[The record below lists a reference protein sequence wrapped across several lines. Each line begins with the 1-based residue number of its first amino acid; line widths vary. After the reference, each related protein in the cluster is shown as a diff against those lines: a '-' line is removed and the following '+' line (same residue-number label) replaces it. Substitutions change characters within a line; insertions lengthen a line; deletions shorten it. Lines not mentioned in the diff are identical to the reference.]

1 MKVFAQNSKAKNS
14 YEFLEYFEAGI
25 VLTGPETK
33 SIRNGGVSIID
44 AFAIIENEEAIL
56 REMNIEPYKYADLVD
71 YDPKTPRKML
81 LHKKEI
87 KRLIGLI
94 STKGNTLIA
103 TKVFEKNGFIKVEV
117 ALAKG
122 KKDYDKRKKIEEK
135 RVSKE
140 IRAVSYTHLTL
151 PTSDLV

>member
-25 VLTGPETK
+25 VLTGP
-33 SIRNGGVSIID
+33 
-44 AFAIIENEEAIL
+44 ENEEAIL

-87 KRLIGLI
+87 KRLIGLT

-140 IRAVSYTHLTL
+140 IRDYK
-151 PTSDLV
+151 

>member
-87 KRLIGLI
+87 KRLMGHMMNLLQSEKCTQIFGTSKQATDNILI
-94 STKGNTLIA
+94 SIL
-103 TKVFEKNGFIKVEV
+103 
-117 ALAKG
+117 
-122 KKDYDKRKKIEEK
+122 
-135 RVSKE
+135 
-140 IRAVSYTHLTL
+140 
-151 PTSDLV
+151 

>member
-71 YDPKTPRKML
+71 YHPKTPRKML

-87 KRLIGLI
+87 KRLIGLT

-140 IRAVSYTHLTL
+140 IRDYK
-151 PTSDLV
+151 

>member
-1 MKVFAQNSKAKNS
+1 MKVFAQNNKAKNS
-14 YEFLEYFEAGI
+14 YELIEYLEAGI

-44 AFAIIENEEAIL
+44 AFAIIENEEAFI
-56 REMNIEPYKYADLVD
+56 REMNIEAYKYSELVD
-71 YDPKTPRKML
+71 YEPKKPRKIL

-87 KRLIGLI
+87 KRLIGLT

-103 TKVFEKNGFIKVEV
+103 TKVFEKNGFIKIEI

-122 KKDYDKRKKIEEK
+122 KKDYDKRKKLDEK

-140 IRAVSYTHLTL
+140 IREYK
-151 PTSDLV
+151 

>member
-1 MKVFAQNSKAKNS
+1 MGRDLF
-14 YEFLEYFEAGI
+14 EYFEAGI

-44 AFAIIENEEAIL
+44 AFAIIENEEAFI
-56 REMNIEPYKYADLVD
+56 REMNIEAYKYSDLLD
-71 YDPKTPRKML
+71 YEPKKPRKIL

-87 KRLIGLI
+87 KRLIGLT

-103 TKVFEKNGFIKVEV
+103 TKVFEKNGFIKIEI

-122 KKDYDKRKKIEEK
+122 KKDYDKRKKLDEK
-135 RVSKE
+135 RASKE
-140 IRAVSYTHLTL
+140 IREYK
-151 PTSDLV
+151 

>member
-71 YDPKTPRKML
+71 YDPKLPRKML

-87 KRLIGLI
+87 KRLIGLT

-117 ALAKG
+117 ALARG

-140 IRAVSYTHLTL
+140 IRDYK
-151 PTSDLV
+151 

>member
-1 MKVFAQNSKAKNS
+1 MRVFAENRKAKNS
-14 YEFLEYFEAGI
+14 YEFLEFYEAGV
-25 VLTGPETK
+25 VLTGQETK
-33 SIRNGGVSIID
+33 SIRNGGTSIVD
-44 AFAIIENEEAIL
+44 AFATIENEEAVI

-71 YDPKTPRKML
+71 YDPKLPRKML

-87 KRLIGLI
+87 KRLIGLT

-140 IRAVSYTHLTL
+140 IRDYK
-151 PTSDLV
+151 

>member
-1 MKVFAQNSKAKNS
+1 MKVFAQNTKAKNS
-14 YEFLEYFEAGI
+14 YEFLDYFEAGI
-25 VLTGPETK
+25 VLSGPETK

-56 REMNIEPYKYADLVD
+56 REMNIEPYKYSDLMD
-71 YDPKTPRKML
+71 YNPKTPRKLL

-87 KRLIGLI
+87 KRLIGLT

-103 TKVFEKNGFIKVEV
+103 TKVFEKNGFIKVEI

-122 KKDYDKRKKIEEK
+122 KKDYDKRKKIDDK

-140 IRAVSYTHLTL
+140 LRDYR
-151 PTSDLV
+151 

>member
-1 MKVFAQNSKAKNS
+1 MKVFAQNRKAKNS

-25 VLTGPETK
+25 VLTGSETK

-44 AFAIIENEEAIL
+44 AFVIIENEEAIL
-56 REMNIEPYKYADLVD
+56 REMNIEAYKYSDLTD
-71 YDPKTPRKML
+71 YDPKVPRKML

-87 KRLIGLI
+87 KRLIGLT
-94 STKGNTLIA
+94 STKGHTLIA

-122 KKDYDKRKKIEEK
+122 KKDYDKRKKIEDK

-140 IRAVSYTHLTL
+140 IRDYK
-151 PTSDLV
+151 

>member
-1 MKVFAQNSKAKNS
+1 MKVFAQNTKAKNS

-25 VLTGPETK
+25 VLTGAETK

-44 AFAIIENEEAIL
+44 AFASIENEEAIL
-56 REMNIEPYKYADLVD
+56 REMNIEAYKYADVTD
-71 YDPKTPRKML
+71 YDPKAPRKML

-87 KRLIGLI
+87 KRLIGLT

-122 KKDYDKRKKIEEK
+122 KKDYDKRKKIDER

-140 IRAVSYTHLTL
+140 IRDYK
-151 PTSDLV
+151 